1 MLFCL
6 AVSGD
11 TPLCV
16 FFPHT
21 DIPSTTRKVSACDWQ
36 TDPSSAPSSQK
47 SSTVLMRRSVS
58 ATVLKNENMVISY
71 TVHQLPS
78 HHHWKGTPQNSLS
91 QIQNKKEK
99 SWSAHSL
106 FDRWK
111 WWERVIV
118 VVSQTT
124 NVGETFE
131 FFWEV
136 VFVEYGI
143 GTVFHNLQRHGA
155 EHRGEFVYALRPG
168 KEKERCWKS
177 GGKRATWIIQPKKCL
192 SKMALLRKKN
202 IHGRK

>member
-6 AVSGD
+6 AVSCD

-16 FFPHT
+16 HFPHT
-21 DIPSTTRKVSACDWQ
+21 DILSTTRTVSACDWQ
-36 TDPSSAPSSQK
+36 TDPSSVPSSQK
-47 SSTVLMRRSVS
+47 STVLMPRPVS

-78 HHHWKGTPQNSLS
+78 HHHWKGTPQNSLG

-136 VFVEYGI
+136 VFIEYRI
-143 GTVFHNLQRHGA
+143 GTVLHNLQRHGA

-168 KEKERCWKS
+168 KEKERGWKS
-177 GGKRATWIIQPKKCL
+177 GGKRATWTIQPKKMP
-192 SKMALLRKKN
+192 SKNGSVGEKK
-202 IHGRK
+202 HTW